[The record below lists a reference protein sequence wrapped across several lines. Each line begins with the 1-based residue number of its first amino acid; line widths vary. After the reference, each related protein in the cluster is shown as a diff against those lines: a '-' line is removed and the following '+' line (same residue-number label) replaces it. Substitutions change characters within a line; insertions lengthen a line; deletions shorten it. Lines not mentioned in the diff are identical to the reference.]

1 MDYAKILKCADDLE
15 ESLGLAAN
23 DIDERVEEEK
33 EQVDIPEPALEASEE
48 EKQLTAYLQACES
61 EENKQLTAYIDAC
74 EKEIQAED
82 EKQEGIVTAAE
93 KLVKVAKKLQAK
105 EEDLTV
111 EQEEALKAYVGKIAK
126 SLRAFGED
134 DEEQEEDPLKKGDLV
149 KKINQR
155 FTKDGKLLIRLNW
168 KLAPHGIGPQTKLRD
183 ITLDDLRRL
192 LTIVK

>member
-1 MDYAKILKCADDLE
+1 MDYEKILKYANDLE
-15 ESLGLAAN
+15 KSLELDVN

-33 EQVDIPEPALEASEE
+33 EQTDIPEPALEASEE
-48 EKQLTAYLQACES
+48 EKQLTAYLEACES

-74 EKEIQAED
+74 EKEVQAED
-82 EKQEGIVTAAE
+82 ERQEEIVTAAE

-105 EEDLTV
+105 EEDLTA
-111 EQEEALKAYVGKIAK
+111 EQEETLKAYVGKIAK

-134 DEEQEEDPLKKGDLV
+134 NEQEEDPLKKGDLV

>member
-1 MDYAKILKCADDLE
+1 M
-15 ESLGLAAN
+15 
-23 DIDERVEEEK
+23 
-33 EQVDIPEPALEASEE
+33 
-48 EKQLTAYLQACES
+48 TAYLQACES

-134 DEEQEEDPLKKGDLV
+134 DEE
-149 KKINQR
+149 
-155 FTKDGKLLIRLNW
+155 
-168 KLAPHGIGPQTKLRD
+168 
-183 ITLDDLRRL
+183 
-192 LTIVK
+192 

>member
-1 MDYAKILKCADDLE
+1 MDYAKILKYANDLE
-15 ESLGLAAN
+15 KSLELDVN

-33 EQVDIPEPALEASEE
+33 EQTDIPEPALEASEE
-48 EKQLTAYLQACES
+48 EKQLTAYLEACEN
-61 EENKQLTAYIDAC
+61 EVK
-74 EKEIQAED
+74 AED
-82 EKQEGIVTAAE
+82 EKQEEIVTAAE

-105 EEDLTV
+105 EEDLTA
-111 EQEEALKAYVGKIAK
+111 EQEETLKAYVGKIAK

-134 DEEQEEDPLKKGDLV
+134 DEQEEDPLKKGDLV